1 MWTGRGLRRR
11 AGGVDCGLDPWTG
24 QNSGLSASSWT
35 GVDWLW
41 IYPWTQAV
49 DWLWTDLDP
58 PMSSPRLHRAVDC
71 GLDRGL
77 HGHGLN
83 LAVLTTQNWGTRV
96 QRASSS
102 LIRLGIYLLPH
113 SRNAT

>member
-1 MWTGRGLRRR
+1 MDWPWTETPGGGRGLWT
-11 AGGVDCGLDPWTG
+11 GPVDG

-41 IYPWTQAV
+41 THPWTQAV
-49 DWLWTDLDP
+49 DWLWTGIWTHVQ
-58 PMSSPRLHRAVDC
+58 STVHRAVDC

-77 HGHGLN
+77 HGHGRVSR
-83 LAVLTTQNWGTRV
+83 ATTEDRRTRV
-96 QRASSS
+96 QRASIGWF
-102 LIRLGIYLLPH
+102 LIRLGIHLLPH